1 MALFALGLATPIRAG
16 IYIPGEEPELVGKDG
31 TVQELPFDQFRLRH
45 EELKAIPIPTPESAM
60 RKAYLKRR
68 AELESRPPDRLP
80 VQDLVSLG
88 ECEARLGDRDKSFS
102 AYRLAA
108 SREPE
113 NFLAQSGLA
122 AIHLMR
128 GELRDARLTQFR
140 AERLR
145 PAELPAMTKAQ
156 TAWML
161 RVEKLLG
168 QLLRER
174 LLEFN
179 QKTPLQTLTVDDLF
193 GVQFVGP
200 SGDYE
205 AGSIAAEQK
214 EKLPGDAVAI
224 VQQLVLW
231 FPHDARLL
239 WLLGELYNANGQIR
253 EALDIFKQC
262 MDRGFRT
269 DALKEHPIVLR
280 DKIEQIAAAE
290 KQKQIEEEQKQFNK
304 HPEILWVVG
313 GLGGVA
319 IVLLVLWQV
328 RIFWRRAAA
337 KRARKI
343 DAARDSWSAPG

>member
-1 MALFALGLATPIRAG
+1 
-16 IYIPGEEPELVGKDG
+16 
-31 TVQELPFDQFRLRH
+31 
-45 EELKAIPIPTPESAM
+45 LKAILIPAPESAL
-60 RKAYLKRR
+60 RKTYLKRQ
-68 AELESRPPDRLP
+68 ADLESRPLERLS
-80 VQDLVSLG
+80 VNELISLG

-108 SREPE
+108 SKAPDD
-113 NFLAQSGLA
+113 FLAQSGLA

-145 PAELPAMTKAQ
+145 PAELPSMTKAQ
-156 TAWML
+156 TAWLL

-174 LLEFN
+174 LLESN
-179 QKTPLQTLTVDDLF
+179 QKTPGQALTVDDLF

-200 SGDYE
+200 SGKYE
-205 AGSIAAEQK
+205 AGTLAAEQK
-214 EKLPGDAVAI
+214 AKLPADAVAL

-231 FPHDARLL
+231 FPNDAPLL

-269 DALKEHPIVLR
+269 EAIKEHPLILR
-280 DKIEQIAAAE
+280 DKLEQLAAAE
-290 KQKQIEEEQKQFNK
+290 KQKQIEEEQKQFSK
-304 HPEILWVVG
+304 HPEILWAVG
-313 GLGGVA
+313 GLGGAA
-319 IVLLVLWQV
+319 IGLLVLWQI

-337 KRARKI
+337 KRARKTG
-343 DAARDSWSAPG
+343 AARDSWSASG